1 MTTALSVVRTAPED
15 GLTAELMAAVTDD
28 FRRLMGFDA
37 EVRVLVFPGDHP
49 LLGAPECPVE
59 GCDKQVFHTDSTQG
73 LWAGCANRHR
83 KSKQSIEEFVAT
95 AKRHWRNIGISNCRV
110 PDCGRPWK
118 TSRKPLCTTHYYQQQ
133 NVHRLPVDE
142 FIHHP
147 EVRPLPRF
155 GPCEVASCPRDRE
168 GQKSRYC
175 TAHTQR
181 RAYERRYKG
190 STLDEETWRLTTP
203 AIAKAGEVSLRG
215 LPDRVVA
222 EILYGLQERVASG
235 LQQKDY
241 QLRPL
246 CDLVRVQ
253 QVGSLTELDLP
264 ALSRLNRRQ
273 AKGLLRHVDRFQ
285 MSPETERLKDVWDCA
300 AFGLKGRLHFE
311 EISQPWLR
319 KATQDW
325 TVETI
330 PLRRGAR
337 PQGAIQR
344 QINAIVQLSKSLRLN
359 RDDDGMDLTILGR
372 DDIVAFLNRLLY
384 LQEQGEISGNRRCD
398 DARDVRR
405 LMTRMRTLG
414 LARPGQ
420 PLHGLPHDFA
430 LREEDIPDDP
440 EDAEAGRDLPVEVMR
455 VLCDRLHELEIG
467 GHQTRIA
474 VELLIDTGRRP
485 GEISSLDYECLDRDS
500 DGKPVLIYDNHKA
513 LRNGRRLP
521 IPEATAALILT
532 QQQRARE
539 RFPDTP
545 TKKLKLFPS
554 VVANPDGAK
563 AASSEWLTDRHRAWV
578 KTLPDILVPTVVEV
592 EGERVTKMLPFDRD
606 KIFPYA
612 YRHTYAQRHADAGVE
627 PDVLRVL
634 MDHRQLATTQRY
646 YRVGQERRR
655 EAVDRVTTMQFDRHG
670 NRVWRT
676 AKALLDSEHARRA
689 VGEVAVPYGVCTEP
703 SNVAAGGHD
712 CPVRFRCVGCGHF
725 RTDIS
730 YLPDLEAYLADLL
743 RNRERLAAF
752 AHADGWARDEAM
764 PSDEEITRVRRL
776 VRRLKED
783 LDDLTDEDRMK
794 IQEAVALVRRSR
806 QVVSLG
812 MPRIRQPLPD
822 IRPERTA

>member
-1 MTTALSVVRTAPED
+1 MTTALSIVRPAPED
-15 GLTAELMAAVTDD
+15 GLTADLMAAVTDD
-28 FRRLMGFDA
+28 FRKLMSFDSK
-37 EVRVLVFPGDHP
+37 VRVLVFPGDHP
-49 LLGAPECPVE
+49 LLGAPECPVD
-59 GCDKQVFHTDSTQG
+59 GCTKQVFHADSTQG
-73 LWAGCANRHR
+73 LCVGCANRFR
-83 KSKQSIEEFVAT
+83 QSGQSFEEFVAT
-95 AKRHWRNIGISNCRV
+95 AKRLWRNIGVSNCRV
-110 PDCGRPWK
+110 PKCARPWK
-118 TSRKPLCTTHYYQQQ
+118 TSRKPLCTSHYYQQQ
-133 NVHRLPVDE
+133 NVYRLPVDE
-142 FIHHP
+142 FIRHP
-147 EVRPLPRF
+147 DVRPLPGF
-155 GPCEVASCPRDRE
+155 GPCEVAACPRDRE

-175 TAHTQR
+175 NAHAQR
-181 RAYERRYKG
+181 RAYELRKG

-203 AIAKAGEVSLRG
+203 AVAKAGEVSLRG
-215 LPDRVVA
+215 LPDRVLA
-222 EILYGLQERVASG
+222 EVLYGLQERVAAG

-246 CDLVRVQ
+246 CDLVRAQ
-253 QVGSLTELDLP
+253 QVGSLTELDLD

-273 AKGLLRHVDRFQ
+273 AKGLLKHVNRFQ
-285 MSPETERLKDVWDCA
+285 MSPETERLKDIWDGA
-300 AFGLKGRLHFE
+300 AFGMKGNFHFE

-319 KATQDW
+319 QATKDW
-325 TVETI
+325 AVENI
-330 PLRRGAR
+330 PLRRGAK

-344 QINAIVQLSKSLRLN
+344 QINSIARLSKSLRLH
-359 RDDDGMDLTILGR
+359 RDDGAMDLTALGR
-372 DDIVAFLNRLLY
+372 DDIVAFMNRLRY
-384 LQEQGEISGNRRCD
+384 LEEQGEITAGRRCE

-405 LMTRMRTLG
+405 LLTRMRTLG
-414 LARPGQ
+414 LTRPGQ
-420 PLHGLPHDFA
+420 SLHGLPHDFT

-440 EDAEAGRDLPVEVMR
+440 DDAEAGRDLPVEVMR
-455 VLCDRLHELEIG
+455 VLCDHLGELEIG
-467 GHQTRIA
+467 GHQTRAA

-485 GEISSLDYECLDRDS
+485 SEICNLDYECLDRDG

-545 TKKLKLFPS
+545 AKKLKLFPS
-554 VVANPDGAK
+554 VVANPDGTK
-563 AASSEWLTDRHRAWV
+563 AATISWVTDRHRAWV
-578 KTLPDILVPTVVEV
+578 KNLPDILVPTVVEV
-592 EGERVTKMLPFDRD
+592 DGERVTKMLPFDKT

-627 PDVLRVL
+627 ADVLRVL
-634 MDHRQLATTQRY
+634 MDHRQLETTQRY

-676 AKALLDSEHARRA
+676 AKTLLDSEHARRA
-689 VGEVAVPYGVCTEP
+689 VGEVAVPYGVCSEP

-712 CPVRFRCVGCGHF
+712 CPVRFRCIGCGHF

-776 VRRLKED
+776 VRRLRED
-783 LDDLTDEDRMK
+783 LDDLTDDDRTK